1 MNTLKLEVVRFDS
14 EDVIA
19 TSTAR
24 RIGGPFPNGYGTLGA
39 EAYEAGYND
48 VDGPLNN
55 SSLYPID
62 LYSTNSD
69 DFSVSA
75 WDTLTEY
82 SGYTYAWYIGGG
94 IDAWYTED
102 KPIYHYTETGTKFP
116 R

>member
-19 TSTAR
+19 TSTVT
-24 RIGGPFPNGYGTLGA
+24 RIRTFPNSYGTLGA
-39 EAYEAGYND
+39 EAYEAVYND

-55 SSLYPID
+55 ESLYPIN
-62 LYSTNSD
+62 LYSSNSD

-75 WDTLTEY
+75 WDTLSDY
-82 SGYTYAWYIGGG
+82 SGAIYAWYVGGDVDG
-94 IDAWYTED
+94 WYTED